1 MYSEQVSLL
10 QGTAVDADA
19 VSSSV
24 DSTPT
29 VAEAQPVAEKP
40 RRGRPRKT
48 APKQAE
54 AAMTSA
60 QAAEALLVKKSRP
73 ARPRTAPARAAGEEG
88 ASTPQKAVRRR
99 APKPSLP
106 PLLEV
111 AEQES
116 VAAALPEAQALLN
129 KQAIAQ
135 APVLVPEQPQ
145 ALKIEEEAGKA
156 AEDSAQNAAPRNDT
170 PVQEIPPVISLEQDR
185 IDSETVAPVND
196 FTLDSA
202 EPVVLAPCAQADAE
216 GDVLAPVVPVAP
228 FEQDSANNAEQ
239 SPRKLSPMEAF
250 EAAFFAEQRAAHAA
264 AMRATAEQA
273 TTENPAEQDALAAPE
288 AQVSP
293 VSASQPVVV
302 TTREPDYAEAPRAAD
317 SASSADAAVEG
328 NEAAAQTVQAENI
341 LAPSLATAIAATA
354 PVEPLAEGIEQENAS
369 ESAESIEADA
379 AIAEGANAEEEGAE
393 EGTEAQRKSRRGRR
407 GGRSRKRKNKVLMHP
422 TAEPLDVEPVPV
434 QEEPTALPLPLDEE
448 EEDLDDSM
456 DDDEELLDEDRP
468 IKRGKRKMFISVLP
482 SEQVEV
488 TIVDE
493 NVVSEYY
500 LEMQHQAKIKGNI
513 YKAVVHNID
522 TNLQAAFV
530 NYGAGKNGFLQID
543 EIHPE
548 YYLAHH
554 EPMKGRKYPPIQKV
568 LKAGQELLV
577 QVVKEPNGSKGAF
590 LTTWLSL
597 AGRFLVLTPGQE
609 QIGVSRKVENDEER
623 SRLREMMNGIE
634 PGEGLGVI
642 VRTVSAGTSKTTL
655 KNDLQYLKRVWKD
668 IRKRGTAETAPC
680 PIYQEPGLAERA
692 VRDYLTDDVN
702 EIWVDNAAVAEAIR
716 ETASLLFP
724 RKADLV
730 KVHADARQ
738 GMWERFGLQ
747 RQLEQIYSREVVLP
761 SGGRLVFDQTEALL
775 AIDINSG
782 KISGKTNFEAM
793 AHRTNMEAAEA
804 IARQLKLRDVGG
816 QVVIDFIEM
825 RDKNHIRDVEKT
837 LRLAMK
843 NDRARH
849 DVNRMSSFGLL
860 ELVRQRTGSSALAI
874 TMEPCPHCG
883 GTGLRRNME
892 WQALQALR
900 DIRRTIVGGRDER
913 CVYQTTAE
921 VGMYLLN
928 NKRKSL
934 QLMEESSGKT
944 IEISIRP

>member
-54 AAMTSA
+54 AAMPPA

-202 EPVVLAPCAQADAE
+202 EPVVLAPCAQADTE

-264 AMRATAEQA
+264 AMLATAEQA
-273 TTENPAEQDALAAPE
+273 TTESPAEQDALAAPE
-288 AQVSP
+288 ALVSP

-302 TTREPDYAEAPRAAD
+302 TMREPDYAEAPRVAD

-379 AIAEGANAEEEGAE
+379 AIAKGANAEEEDAE

-407 GGRSRKRKNKVLMHP
+407 GGRSRKRKNKPLMHP

-448 EEDLDDSM
+448 EEDLDDSI

-577 QVVKEPNGSKGAF
+577 HVVKN
-590 LTTWLSL
+590 
-597 AGRFLVLTPGQE
+597 
-609 QIGVSRKVENDEER
+609 
-623 SRLREMMNGIE
+623 
-634 PGEGLGVI
+634 
-642 VRTVSAGTSKTTL
+642 
-655 KNDLQYLKRVWKD
+655 
-668 IRKRGTAETAPC
+668 AP
-680 PIYQEPGLAERA
+680 
-692 VRDYLTDDVN
+692 
-702 EIWVDNAAVAEAIR
+702 
-716 ETASLLFP
+716 LLP
-724 RKADLV
+724 
-730 KVHADARQ
+730 
-738 GMWERFGLQ
+738 
-747 RQLEQIYSREVVLP
+747 
-761 SGGRLVFDQTEALL
+761 
-775 AIDINSG
+775 
-782 KISGKTNFEAM
+782 
-793 AHRTNMEAAEA
+793 
-804 IARQLKLRDVGG
+804 
-816 QVVIDFIEM
+816 
-825 RDKNHIRDVEKT
+825 
-837 LRLAMK
+837 
-843 NDRARH
+843 
-849 DVNRMSSFGLL
+849 
-860 ELVRQRTGSSALAI
+860 
-874 TMEPCPHCG
+874 
-883 GTGLRRNME
+883 
-892 WQALQALR
+892 
-900 DIRRTIVGGRDER
+900 
-913 CVYQTTAE
+913 
-921 VGMYLLN
+921 
-928 NKRKSL
+928 
-934 QLMEESSGKT
+934 
-944 IEISIRP
+944 

>member
-54 AAMTSA
+54 AAMPPA

-116 VAAALPEAQALLN
+116 VAAALPEAQALLK
-129 KQAIAQ
+129 KQAVAQ

-202 EPVVLAPCAQADAE
+202 EPVVLAPCAQADTE

-228 FEQDSANNAEQ
+228 FEQDSADNAEQ

-264 AMRATAEQA
+264 AMLATAEQA
-273 TTENPAEQDALAAPE
+273 TTESPAEQDALAAPE
-288 AQVSP
+288 ALVSP

-302 TTREPDYAEAPRAAD
+302 TMREPDYAEAPRVAD

-379 AIAEGANAEEEGAE
+379 AIAKGANAEEEGAE

-407 GGRSRKRKNKVLMHP
+407 GGRSRKRKNKPLMHP

>member
-54 AAMTSA
+54 AAMPPA

-202 EPVVLAPCAQADAE
+202 EPVVLAPCAQADTE

-228 FEQDSANNAEQ
+228 FEQDSADNAEQ

-354 PVEPLAEGIEQENAS
+354 PVEPLAEGIEQENTS
-369 ESAESIEADA
+369 ERTESIEADA
-379 AIAEGANAEEEGAE
+379 AIAEGANAEEEDAE

-407 GGRSRKRKNKVLMHP
+407 GGRSRKRKNKPLMHP

-448 EEDLDDSM
+448 EEDLDDSI